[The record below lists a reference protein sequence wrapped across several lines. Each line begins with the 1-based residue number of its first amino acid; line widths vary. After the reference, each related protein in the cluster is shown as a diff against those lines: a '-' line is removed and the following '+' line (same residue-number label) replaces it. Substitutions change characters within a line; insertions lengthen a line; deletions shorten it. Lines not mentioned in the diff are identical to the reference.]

1 MKSLTT
7 VGIILLAVAALLFYL
22 TTDFSVEKITL
33 SHFMGIM
40 GGIGIGLII
49 GGAIGYISKGSAV
62 REAAKRKEFERLQ
75 KEKIEIERQAAEL
88 AAQQNTYNKNTQ
100 S

>member
-1 MKSLTT
+1 MKILTT
-7 VGIILLAVAALLFYL
+7 VGILLLAVAALLFYL

-40 GGIGIGLII
+40 GGVGIGLII
-49 GGAIGYISKGSAV
+49 GGVIGYISKGSAV

>member
-7 VGIILLAVAALLFYL
+7 VGILLLAVAALLFYL

-40 GGIGIGLII
+40 GGVGIGLII
-49 GGAIGYISKGSAV
+49 GGVIGYISKGSAV